1 MRAKTIVLE
10 QLLTQQQAADLC
22 GMHLHSIIRARQAGE
37 LRSIVRGR
45 MVRIRPSDLQ
55 AWLDSHAQGGDQ

>member
-1 MRAKTIVLE
+1 MRARAVQLE

-22 GMHLHSIIRARQAGE
+22 GIHLHTIIRARRSGE

-55 AWLDSHAQGGDQ
+55 AWLDSHAEGGDI